1 MRDDRRL
8 GRGLAGLI
16 GDSYAG
22 NSDEKNEQENL
33 PISLLHPGKFQPRK
47 YFDEESLNELAD
59 SIKRNGIIQPIVVRE
74 DPNNK
79 GYFEIIAG
87 ERRWRASK
95 IAELEEVPV
104 VIKDLS
110 DKACLEIAI
119 IENIQRQDISPIEE
133 GEAYQRLKNE
143 FFYTYKELGSVI
155 GKSESYITNM
165 TRILALSENIKTMI
179 NQKKLSVGHARA
191 LINIEN
197 AESIAEKVVLQ
208 KLNVRQ
214 TEELIKRQK
223 TDDGQ
228 KDQKDQ
234 KNQDTR
240 LLERAISIR
249 LGLKV
254 KINDQNSKGKVT
266 IQYSNLEEF
275 NLILK
280 NLGEKTENSAVQ
292 IRSLI

>member
-16 GDSYAG
+16 GDSYTE

-79 GYFEIIAG
+79 GYYEIIAG

-95 IAELEEVPV
+95 IADLEAVPV

-179 NQKKLSVGHARA
+179 DQKKLSVGHARA

-197 AESIAEKVVLQ
+197 AESIAEKVILQ

-223 TDDGQ
+223 TDNG
-228 KDQKDQ
+228 QKDQ

-254 KINDQNSKGKVT
+254 KINDQSSKGKVT
-266 IQYSNLEEF
+266 IQYNNLEEF

-280 NLGEKTENSAVQ
+280 NLGEKTENSVIQ

>member
-1 MRDDRRL
+1 MIEDRRL

-22 NSDEKNEQENL
+22 NSGEKNEQENL

-74 DPNNK
+74 DPNNR
-79 GYFEIIAG
+79 GYYEIIAG

-133 GEAYQRLKNE
+133 GEAYQRLKDE

-165 TRILALSENIKTMI
+165 TRILALSENIKTMV

-223 TDDGQ
+223 TDDRQ
-228 KDQKDQ
+228 KDHKDQ

-280 NLGEKTENSAVQ
+280 NLGEKTENSVVQ